1 MIKSLWL
8 RVGGPNAVSFMVWLT
23 LSPIAILG
31 SYLSFLRDVPEG
43 TTGLLFLVSVVSYF
57 PSGVVLGVAWLTYLS
72 PKIERKSRPKLAVVT
87 FLAAG
92 FSTGLSFATLLDL
105 AGLQESPDYLGIS
118 LTRAFIGLY
127 WSTLMA
133 LVMDSHRAFA
143 SQAEA
148 LTAAIEAS
156 EEIAKARESAV
167 DALRVDLIEKVRS
180 TINIALNVKNRAD
193 LDRAADQIVR
203 PLVDALRSK
212 GVAIPQTRD
221 SQLRKINIK
230 PVVFDALANPS
241 MPLLVGLWATL
252 SNLVASVRW
261 LAPATLLNLV
271 VVCVLIATTLAV
283 IKRFKPRPA
292 VMFGLYGLGAA
303 ASVMSAEFFQ
313 QLAPENAR
321 LLANLNLGSWVV
333 ALFISGFIKFEAER
347 AQVLGRLRATLDEA
361 QWNQDRL
368 QQELWVER
376 TRLMRYVHGTIQS
389 RIRAAA
395 ARSGDLTDEQVERLK
410 SDCLSM
416 LDEEVS
422 PVSFEEFIGQTRRVW
437 DGILKIQAEV
447 PDQVLNLLNQDSFAN
462 AAAIETVRE
471 GVLNAVRH
479 GKAKNVRL
487 KLQLVQNPQGRV
499 LKLRLEND
507 GNSIDPKG
515 DSGFGSTVLDDSTAS
530 WGLENFEGGVA
541 LNAEIPISAG
551 LEVRS

>member
-1 MIKSLWL
+1 MIRSLWL
-8 RVGGPNAVSFMVWLT
+8 RVGGPNAVSFMVWLA

-31 SYLSFLRDVPEG
+31 SYLSFFREVPEG
-43 TTGLLFLVSVVSYF
+43 TTGLLFLVSVISF
-57 PSGVVLGVAWLTYLS
+57 LPSGLVLGLAWLTYLS
-72 PKIERKSRPKLAVVT
+72 PKIARKSRPKLAVTT
-87 FLAAG
+87 FLVAG
-92 FSTGLSFATLLDL
+92 FSTGLSFAVLLDF
-105 AGLQESPDYLGIS
+105 AGLQDSPDYLGIA

-143 SQAEA
+143 SQAKA
-148 LTAAIEAS
+148 LSAAIEAS
-156 EEIAKARESAV
+156 AGIAKARESAV
-167 DALRVDLIEKVRS
+167 DALRVNLIEKVRS

-193 LDRAADQIVR
+193 LDRAADQFVG

-212 GVAIPQTRD
+212 GVAIPQARN
-221 SQLRKINIK
+221 SQLRKINIR
-230 PVVFDALANPS
+230 PVVFHALAKPS

-271 VVCVLIATTLAV
+271 VLCAMIATTLSV
-283 IKRFKPRPA
+283 IRRFQPGPA
-292 VMFGLYGLGAA
+292 IMVALYGIGAA
-303 ASVMSAEFFQ
+303 ASVFSAEFFQ

-347 AQVLGRLRATLDEA
+347 AKVLNQLRSTLDEA

-376 TRLMRYVHGTIQS
+376 SRLMRYVHGTIQS

-395 ARSGDLTDEQVERLK
+395 ARSGDLTDDQVERLK

-422 PVSFEEFIGQTRRVW
+422 PVSFEAFLGQTERVW
-437 DGILKIQAEV
+437 DGILKIQTEV
-447 PDQVLNLLNQDSFAN
+447 SDQVLSLLAQDSFAN
-462 AAAIETVRE
+462 SAAIETVRE

-487 KLQLVQNPQGRV
+487 KLQLIENPQGRI
-499 LKLRLEND
+499 LRLRLEND
-507 GNSIDPKG
+507 GNSIDTKG
-515 DSGFGSTVLDDSTAS
+515 DSGFGSTVLDDSTSS

-551 LEVRS
+551 LEVNS